1 VAKTLVRPALW
12 FCACNLLAAALAA
25 QCSNPTQVPNGTY
38 TSGDHSATD
47 NNALSAA
54 NFVLSGSA
62 TATFVAGNCIDLQ
75 PGFHATAGTA
85 GTTFHACVE
94 TAPADV
100 SVSPPSGS
108 GLSQAFTWT
117 VSSPSG
123 YGNLSDVFA
132 LFNTSVFFG
141 NACYIHYN
149 RTSNLLYLADNT
161 GAYWIGG
168 FVPGGSSSAGNASC
182 TIYGTGSSV
191 SASGNQLTL
200 TVSVTFQPS
209 FSGVKNEYLI
219 AYDNEGLNSTWQ
231 QMETW
236 TVPASQQYYL
246 TTAVSPS
253 GGGTISPASGWYNSG
268 SPVTITATPTSGYH
282 FNGFTGS
289 VNSGSNPLTVTMN
302 GAMTETANF
311 TQTVSQYQLT
321 TGVSPSGGGTMS
333 PSCPGGCMYNSGS
346 QVAIAATAASG
357 YQFNGF
363 TGSVNSGSNPLTVTV
378 NGAVAETANFTPTV
392 TQYQLTTGV
401 SPSGGGTVGP
411 SCPGGCMYNSGS
423 QVTITATPASGYQ
436 FGGFTG
442 VDSSNGSVGYVTM
455 NANRSVTANFTAPGP
470 TITGISPTSGAIGS
484 NVTITGTGFGAS
496 GTVSFN
502 GTQAPIVSWSAT
514 SIAAQVPV
522 NATTGTITVSTG
534 GYQAGYYQQQFQVTA
549 VGVTV
554 SPASATLGQGQTQQF
569 IATVTGTSNQQVS
582 WSLSGAGSVSSTGL
596 YTAPATISNGQILT
610 VTATSAALP
619 TASGIALISLTPP
632 APSIS
637 SLSLPQGP
645 PQMGFVISGAN
656 FGSAQGGVTLTGLPG
671 GDRQLQVINWNS
683 TDRNICGTLTPP
695 CITVQVQAS
704 TPLGAGEVYL
714 VTSGGLSNQVPFTV
728 TGAFNC
734 SFQ

>member
-1 VAKTLVRPALW
+1 
-12 FCACNLLAAALAA
+12 
-25 QCSNPTQVPNGTY
+25 
-38 TSGDHSATD
+38 
-47 NNALSAA
+47 
-54 NFVLSGSA
+54 
-62 TATFVAGNCIDLQ
+62 
-75 PGFHATAGTA
+75 
-85 GTTFHACVE
+85 
-94 TAPADV
+94 
-100 SVSPPSGS
+100 
-108 GLSQAFTWT
+108 
-117 VSSPSG
+117 
-123 YGNLSDVFA
+123 
-132 LFNTSVFFG
+132 
-141 NACYIHYN
+141 
-149 RTSNLLYLADNT
+149 
-161 GAYWIGG
+161 
-168 FVPGGSSSAGNASC
+168 
-182 TIYGTGSSV
+182 
-191 SASGNQLTL
+191 
-200 TVSVTFQPS
+200 
-209 FSGVKNEYLI
+209 
-219 AYDNEGLNSTWQ
+219 
-231 QMETW
+231 
-236 TVPASQQYYL
+236 
-246 TTAVSPS
+246 
-253 GGGTISPASGWYNSG
+253 
-268 SPVTITATPTSGYH
+268 
-282 FNGFTGS
+282 
-289 VNSGSNPLTVTMN
+289 
-302 GAMTETANF
+302 
-311 TQTVSQYQLT
+311 
-321 TGVSPSGGGTMS
+321 
-333 PSCPGGCMYNSGS
+333 
-346 QVAIAATAASG
+346 
-357 YQFNGF
+357 
-363 TGSVNSGSNPLTVTV
+363 
-378 NGAVAETANFTPTV
+378 
-392 TQYQLTTGV
+392 
-401 SPSGGGTVGP
+401 
-411 SCPGGCMYNSGS
+411 MYNSGS